1 MWLHLLNYGAMPQS
15 PLKRTKKGVEKLKE
29 ETRDFMLRIRV
40 NPTELEKIKSRAN
53 KAGKTVSDFMRES
66 ALGCEIKERPD
77 KTVYDTIIKPLND
90 FIRVLNELE
99 RSSYWNK
106 SYDERILQAEIKK
119 WQEYRTM
126 IRERLW

>member
-1 MWLHLLNYGAMPQS
+1 MSIGGIKVVEIGEY
-15 PLKRTKKGVEKLKE
+15 PLGKKGSEYHDEL
-29 ETRDFMLRIRV
+29 FV
-40 NPTELEKIKSRAN
+40 NDGKIFRKTNNAGGIEGGITNGEDLVVKAVMKPIPT
-53 KAGKTVSDFMRES
+53 M
-66 ALGCEIKERPD
+66 
-77 KTVYDTIIKPLND
+77 IKPLNNN
-90 FIRVLNELE
+90 IRELNELE

>member
-1 MWLHLLNYGAMPQS
+1 M
-15 PLKRTKKGVEKLKE
+15 KE

-40 NPTELEKIKSRAN
+40 NPTELEKIKSKAN
-53 KAGKTVSDFMRES
+53 KTGKTVSDFMRES

-77 KTVYDTIIKPLND
+77 KTVYTLILKPLND
-90 FIRVLNELE
+90 FIRLLKELE

-119 WQEYRTM
+119 WQEYRTL